1 MTAPARK
8 AHRPGLEW
16 EFNQFIL
23 PRDVSRSFVTRYL
36 VDLAETGGW
45 ELSRLCIGND
55 GVRRIVVRRKIIR
68 QQRQT
73 YFMPI

>member
-1 MTAPARK
+1 MAATARR

-16 EFNQFIL
+16 EFDQHVL
-23 PRDVSRSFVTRYL
+23 PRGVSRSFVTRYL

-45 ELSRLCIGND
+45 ELARVRIGAD

-68 QQRQT
+68 QQRPL
-73 YFMPI
+73 FVVI

>member
-1 MTAPARK
+1 MATTARRALK
-8 AHRPGLEW
+8 PGLEW
-16 EFNQFIL
+16 EFDQHVM

-45 ELSRLCIGND
+45 ELARHAIGSD

-68 QQRQT
+68 QQRPM
-73 YFMPI
+73 FFLV